1 MNNTCC
7 VRTQDWCQI
16 IWQVHLSSWVYVINK
31 LRSVNWRQRVLLV
44 FYNHG
49 RKSWDTFAFL
59 WGFPIH
65 TGPTPPLTAQTMSE
79 ACIHYF
85 FFLIFNFVLGGL
97 RENCRK
103 ISRGNRE
110 MTENCE
116 YCNTVPRTF
125 VQDCRLSSTPKWKNS
140 ICLQCREHNYWQSR
154 QAKKLF
160 DDTHDLRDSCA
171 EIVYF
176 SKIICC
182 NCVDKSITLLK
193 KVDLPNKSII
203 DTQVF
208 FKRERGETV
217 TKKGGL
223 SSKVGEMKKSSASSK
238 NKINELGPADKT
250 LWETITFTDKRKL
263 LLVTDVQ
270 EALRGKIKKPKTLI

>member
-1 MNNTCC
+1 MGHFCISMGFSNSHRSNPSPYSTNNVGRVYPLFFSLFQLC
-7 VRTQDWCQI
+7 I
-16 IWQVHLSSWVYVINK
+16 GWVEGE
-31 LRSVNWRQRVLLV
+31 LQ
-44 FYNHG
+44 
-49 RKSWDTFAFL
+49 
-59 WGFPIH
+59 
-65 TGPTPPLTAQTMSE
+65 E
-79 ACIHYF
+79 
-85 FFLIFNFVLGGL
+85 NFKKGCTIV
-97 RENCRK
+97 
-103 ISRGNRE
+103 RGNRE

-125 VQDCRLSSTPKWKNS
+125 VQDCRLSFTPKWKDS

-193 KVDLPNKSII
+193 KVDLTNKSII
-203 DTQVF
+203 DNQVF
-208 FKRERGETV
+208 FTRERGETV
-217 TKKGGL
+217 TKQGGL
-223 SSKVGEMKKSSASSK
+223 SSKVGEMKQSSASSK

-270 EALRGKIKKPKTLI
+270 EALRGKIKKPKTFI